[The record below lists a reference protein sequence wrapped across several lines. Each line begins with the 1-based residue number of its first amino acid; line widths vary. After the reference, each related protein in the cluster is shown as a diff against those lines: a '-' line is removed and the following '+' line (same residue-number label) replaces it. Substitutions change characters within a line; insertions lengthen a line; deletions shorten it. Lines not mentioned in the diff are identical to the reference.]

1 MPEFKQREEQ
11 RAVLKNLRDRAI
23 SEEVMARKE
32 QSNVDADI
40 PTIIMRD
47 IRPWYSYM
55 GFPLD
60 AEGFPICLLYTSP
73 SPRDR
78 TRSRMPSSA

>member
-1 MPEFKQREEQ
+1 MPEFKQRDEQ
-11 RAVLKNLRDRAI
+11 RAVLKNSRDQAI

-32 QSNVDADI
+32 QSNVAEDI
-40 PTIIMRD
+40 PTVIMRD

-60 AEGFPICLLYTSP
+60 AEGFPVLDEM
-73 SPRDR
+73 R
-78 TRSRMPSSA
+78 